1 MTEDGRGVITVN
13 TPKTK
18 SVIGFA
24 GGRRFE
30 LGRVT
35 VEPQADKISL
45 PNREVVGFC
54 VVTVQSLDGGSL
66 DDGTAKRILVTAT
79 AFAQNSGWDLQVYGD
94 GKDPLKI
101 TLQDRWGNLPTLVQG
116 VNAKI
121 ELPYPASRIKGW
133 ALNERGQ
140 PQTELPVEDTTLG
153 RCFVAIGSRWRTLWY
168 GLEAKD

>member
-1 MTEDGRGVITVN
+1 LKVSLCRIVERG
-13 TPKTK
+13 KGFDELELS
-18 SVIGFA
+18 SVS
-24 GGRRFE
+24 
-30 LGRVT
+30 
-35 VEPQADKISL
+35 SL
-45 PNREVVGFC
+45 PFLPSFLTSSPYYNTIFEHTHRE
-54 VVTVQSLDGGSL
+54 
-66 DDGTAKRILVTAT
+66 RT